1 MKNENGES
9 VKHTTPYRPSFSES
23 SVRWL
28 YSLLLLLLAPLAFI
42 ILMIRG
48 AWRVKAPGRR
58 PLERLGLV
66 ASPEPDGYLFHCVS
80 VGEVVAAS
88 ALIKQIMQ
96 QEPETPIT
104 ITTTTATGSARV
116 NAIFGNSVHHFY
128 LPYDLHIIMAC
139 MLRRVKPKAVV
150 ITEVE
155 LWPNMIHACWR
166 RCIPAF
172 VINGRLTDRSAR
184 RYNKVSLLFSPMLKK
199 LSHVC
204 AQGERDY
211 RNYLKLGMH
220 TNRLTLTNN
229 IKFDQAASI
238 SAGADFMH
246 LASDSRP
253 VLVGGSTHE
262 PEEQVLLDALAT
274 IHRKYPNT
282 LLILVPRHP
291 ERFEQ
296 VARLLE
302 TYSFN
307 WCRSAETTTL
317 PAGCQVVL
325 LNEMGK
331 LNEAY
336 QVADFAFVGGSIAQR
351 GGHNALEPAAVAVPV
366 MMGPHTF
373 NNPVICQYLEEHGA
387 LTITPTAD
395 EIASCCEQWLINPES
410 ARQAGASGKAVLQ
423 ANSGALT
430 ATLACIKLGVRRN
443 K

>member
-1 MKNENGES
+1 MTENGEP
-9 VKHTTPYRPSFSES
+9 VKHTKPYRPTLSEN
-23 SVRWL
+23 SVRWI
-28 YSLLLLLLAPLAFI
+28 YSFLLVLLAPVAFI
-42 ILMIRG
+42 ILMMRG
-48 AWRVKAPGRR
+48 AWRVKSPGRR
-58 PLERLGLV
+58 PLERLGLMRR
-66 ASPEPDGYLFHCVS
+66 PQPHGYLFHCVS

-88 ALIKQIMQ
+88 ALIKQIMR
-96 QEPETPIT
+96 QEPDTPVS

-116 NAIFGNSVHHFY
+116 KAIFGDAVHHFY

-139 MLRRVKPKAVV
+139 MLRRVKPKAVIV
-150 ITEVE
+150 TEVE

-166 RCIPAF
+166 RHIPAF

-184 RYNKVSLLFSPMLKK
+184 RYNKVNLLFSPMLKK

-211 RNYLKLGMH
+211 HNYLKLGMH
-220 TNRLTLTNN
+220 TDRLTLTNN

-238 SAGADFMH
+238 STGADFMQ
-246 LASDSRP
+246 LASRTRP
-253 VLVGGSTHE
+253 VLVGGSTHD
-262 PEEQVLLDALAT
+262 PEEQVLLDALTT
-274 IHRKYPNT
+274 IHRKYPDT

-296 VARLLE
+296 VARLLQE
-302 TYSFN
+302 SAFS
-307 WCRSAETTTL
+307 WCQSADTAHV
-317 PAGCQVVL
+317 PADCQVVL

-331 LNEAY
+331 LNDAY

-351 GGHNALEPAAVAVPV
+351 GGHNALEPAAVSVPV

-387 LTITPTAD
+387 LTITPSAD
-395 EIASCCEQWLINPES
+395 AIARCCNQWLIDPES
-410 ARQAGASGKAVLQ
+410 ARQAGASGKAVLE

-430 ATLACIKLGVRRN
+430 ATLACIKLGIHRV